1 MTVTPRYV
9 LLENRGILAVSGPD
23 RTDFLQGLVSNDIG
37 KVAPGH
43 AVYAALL
50 TPQGKYLHD
59 FFISE
64 AVTGEGAETL
74 LLDCELGGLEA
85 LQKRLSMYKL
95 RADVSMEDRSG
106 DFAVAAI
113 FGEGSIETALEGVAV
128 YADPRLPKAGVRSV
142 LAKTDAQAI
151 LEKAGFTATEP
162 AEYDR
167 LRLTLGLPDA
177 SRDLIPE
184 KSILLEN
191 GFDEL
196 NGIDWDK
203 GCYMGQELT
212 ARTKYR
218 GLVKKRLMPVTFAGP
233 PPDPG
238 SLIMLGE
245 KEAGEVRSSQLTED
259 GGIGLALIRLE
270 ALENSAELM
279 TGGIIVT
286 PQKPDW
292 MSLPDKV
299 TNS

>member
-1 MTVTPRYV
+1 MTDNPRFAI
-9 LLENRGILAVSGPD
+9 LEDRGILAVSGSD

-59 FFISE
+59 FFVSE
-64 AVTGEGAETL
+64 ATGEGADML
-74 LLDCELGGLEA
+74 LLDCELGGLA
-85 LQKRLSMYKL
+85 DLQKRLSIYKL
-95 RADVSMEDRSG
+95 RADVSLEDRSG
-106 DFAVAAI
+106 DFTVAAI
-113 FGEGSIETALEGVAV
+113 FGEGSIEAAMEGVAV
-128 YADPRLPKAGVRSV
+128 YADPRLAKAGVRCV
-142 LAKTDAQAI
+142 LAKADAQTL
-151 LEKAGFTATEP
+151 LEKAGFTATDP
-162 AEYDR
+162 ADYNR

-218 GLVKKRLMPVTFAGP
+218 GLVKKRLMPVTFVGP
-233 PPDPG
+233 PPEPG
-238 SLIMLGE
+238 TPIMLGE
-245 KEAGEVRSSQLTED
+245 KEAGEVRSSQPAED

-270 ALENSAELM
+270 ALENSADLM
-279 TGGIIVT
+279 AGGVVVT

-292 MSLPDKV
+292 MAL
-299 TNS
+299 

>member
-1 MTVTPRYV
+1 MTDNPRFAI
-9 LLENRGILAVSGPD
+9 LEDRGILAVSGSD

-59 FFISE
+59 FFVSE
-64 AVTGEGAETL
+64 ATGEGADTL
-74 LLDCELGGLEA
+74 LLDCELGGLA
-85 LQKRLSMYKL
+85 DLQKRLSIYKL
-95 RADVSMEDRSG
+95 RADVSLEDRSG
-106 DFAVAAI
+106 DFTVAAI
-113 FGEGSIETALEGVAV
+113 FGEGSIEAAMEGVAV
-128 YADPRLPKAGVRSV
+128 YADPRLAKTGVRCV
-142 LAKTDAQAI
+142 LAKADAQTL
-151 LEKAGFTATEP
+151 LEKAGFTATDP
-162 AEYDR
+162 ADYNR

-218 GLVKKRLMPVTFAGP
+218 GLVKKRLMPVTFVGP
-233 PPDPG
+233 PPEPG
-238 SLIMLGE
+238 TPIMLGE
-245 KEAGEVRSSQLTED
+245 KEAGEVRSSQPAED

-270 ALENSAELM
+270 ALENSADLM
-279 TGGIIVT
+279 AGGVVVT

-292 MSLPDKV
+292 MAL
-299 TNS
+299 